1 MRRGTLLL
9 IALVLSGLTNVF
21 MLYVQLALIFHVFIL
36 THTARWSDVL
46 SWFGTAASVII
57 VLAAISDKPITQHN
71 RAIKVIGLIVVCLAI
86 FAFIVNR
93 IYIVTETHQFY

>member
-9 IALVLSGLTNVF
+9 IALVLSGLTTVF

-46 SWFGTAASVII
+46 SWFGTTASVII

-86 FAFIVNR
+86 LAFIVNR